1 MRRLFVFGCLAVG
14 ALASG
19 CAAAATARSAGGSG
33 SAAVSSRLVGPEV
46 SFVPTS
52 PSSAWGSTLV
62 SPAPTANSPLLC
74 SALGLHIDALPVG
87 THVEH
92 IGQDA
97 LRVAA
102 AARVGPTLQLRV
114 YVAWVQ
120 DPIAGKV
127 GLGDSAQFRVM
138 WILDG
143 TDTIAT
149 PKPGEPNG
157 PAPNVGAMRPG
168 AVYRTLTVIDDQTMK
183 LGGNFACTSTT
194 AANPPDSELP
204 SVPNPSSSPSPICSG
219 FALSLASDRGGQ
231 SSPVKAAVWFA
242 RHGAVPGIPDAG
254 WKEVSTGKAEATV
267 QSGGVQLHVLEGPD
281 QTWQVDSGQYCCP

>member
-1 MRRLFVFGCLAVG
+1 MGRLFVLGCLAVG

-19 CAAAATARSAGGSG
+19 CAAVTPARSAGGSG
-33 SAAVSSRLVGPEV
+33 SAAVSSGSVGPEV

-52 PSSAWGSTLV
+52 ASGAGGPTLV
-62 SPAPTANSPLLC
+62 SPAPTANSALLC

-87 THVEH
+87 TYAGHL
-92 IGQDA
+92 GQDA
-97 LRVAA
+97 SRVAA
-102 AARVGPTLQLRV
+102 AAGVGPTSQVRV

-120 DPIAGKV
+120 DPLAEKV

-138 WILDG
+138 WVLDG

-149 PKPGEPNG
+149 PKPGELNG
-157 PAPNVGAMRPG
+157 PAPPAGAMRPG
-168 AVYRTLTVIDDQTMK
+168 TVYRILTLIDDQSMK
-183 LGGNFACTSTT
+183 LAGNFACASPT
-194 AANPPDSELP
+194 AANPPDSEMP
-204 SVPNPSSSPSPICSG
+204 SAPNPSSSPSPTCSA

-242 RHGAVPGIPDAG
+242 QHGAVPGIPDTG
-254 WKEVSTGKAEATV
+254 WNEVSVGKAESTV

-281 QTWQVDSGQYCCP
+281 QTWQVDSGQYYCP